1 MDSQPVTTA
10 ERPISKPKQEIIKE
24 AKRIEESLLY
34 SSKGHYAAAHFW
46 SNFHLSVGIPMVLIT
61 GLASA
66 SAVKTFDTAGVV
78 TAVLSIV
85 AVALTSLITFLNP
98 NEKASAHRTAGHN
111 YDSLMSTVRIFWSVE
126 CLRTEDETILADK
139 LTQYS
144 EHKSKLNQ
152 TCLQIPKFA
161 YKRAKKGIEDGEG
174 TFKADRNDPTA

>member
-1 MDSQPVTTA
+1 MASTPATTA
-10 ERPISKPKQEIIKE
+10 ELPISKPKQEIIKE

-66 SAVKTFDTAGVV
+66 SAFKTFDTTGVI
-78 TAVLSIV
+78 TAVFSIV

-126 CLRTEDETILADK
+126 CARIDDETILADK
-139 LTQYS
+139 LNQHS
-144 EHKSKLNQ
+144 DQKSKLNQ
-152 TCLQIPKFA
+152 TCPQIPKFA
-161 YKRAKKGIEDGEG
+161 YKRAKKGIEAGEG
-174 TFKADRNDPTA
+174 DFKADRPA